1 MEYPTKGNQPVTNPR
16 NSIQLFSYQIRASDS
31 HEKIQCIVS
40 YVVVGHLNPGDS
52 CRSVLAV
59 RSVKSPGR
67 ITERKKVYQ
76 HKQSQSLVSRISS
89 SHRVQRVQIHGVVAS
104 QTARYG
110 KSERGQSAESQK
122 GRKKILPVL
131 SAREVLSSSSRP
143 IRARDGPAGPPTC
156 RNDPHRGLFCR
167 FFSLFSLWGGD
178 RFFFFFC
185 SPSLS
190 FQRINSPTIS
200 TSASSI
206 ISSFFSTKL
215 YIY

>member
-1 MEYPTKGNQPVTNPR
+1 M
-16 NSIQLFSYQIRASDS
+16 
-31 HEKIQCIVS
+31 
-40 YVVVGHLNPGDS
+40 VVGHLNPGDS

-122 GRKKILPVL
+122 GRKKYCLFCPPGRSCPPRLGQSERVMARPALPLAAMILIGGCSVAFSL
-131 SAREVLSSSSRP
+131 SSPFGGATASSSSSVLPRSP
-143 IRARDGPAGPPTC
+143 FSASTHPPSL
-156 RNDPHRGLFCR
+156 PPLPPSYHRSFLLNFISTNP
-167 FFSLFSLWGGD
+167 FSLFDAALV
-178 RFFFFFC
+178 
-185 SPSLS
+185 
-190 FQRINSPTIS
+190 
-200 TSASSI
+200 SSI
-206 ISSFFSTKL
+206 
-215 YIY
+215 